1 MENVIQPTSRSGFYG
16 TTVRRYTNQVATSS
30 TKTGGVYMLDLK
42 QSVTNVS
49 GASDPIAASFNSVV
63 MPATSSLQDG
73 RFVVALGVNNF
84 GAMGSFIGGVGAEE
98 NFCEKVLVNG
108 NSVNIAKNDRLVPVN
123 GSDALVKAATTGTGS
138 YIGIALG
145 TATADGV
152 LIPAL
157 IFSSPKP
164 NV

>member
-1 MENVIQPTSRSGFYG
+1 
-16 TTVRRYTNQVATSS
+16 
-30 TKTGGVYMLDLK
+30 
-42 QSVTNVS
+42 
-49 GASDPIAASFNSVV
+49 
-63 MPATSSLQDG
+63 
-73 RFVVALGVNNF
+73 
-84 GAMGSFIGGVGAEE
+84 MGSFIGGVGAEE